1 LGDVAAGDDAPA
13 GVDFELQMARNAL
26 ERIRGAK
33 PSDSPLLPPNSSAS
47 GLLTASVQV
56 GNISTEAA
64 QSSGDD
70 GDGDGIDV
78 DVCVDVDDENCEP
91 E

>member
-1 LGDVAAGDDAPA
+1 LGDDAA
-13 GVDFELQMARNAL
+13 AAVDFELQLARNAL
-26 ERIRGAK
+26 DRIRGAK
-33 PSDSPLLPPNSSAS
+33 ATDSPLLPPNSSAT

-70 GDGDGIDV
+70 GDGIDV